1 MGRQRMSEA
10 ERTLCEMNEDK
21 ITMVNKTDYKHT
33 IRVYTREGEF
43 KIIKDKRSF
52 VTNEKNYMKVYD
64 KWCEIYSDYIVEL
77 LNMECEVLRTNEV
90 E

>member
-1 MGRQRMSEA
+1 MSEA

-64 KWCEIYSDYIVEL
+64 KWCEIYSD
-77 LNMECEVLRTNEV
+77 
-90 E
+90 